1 MHQAARRSLISVML
15 TAAIITANHLYVL
28 GPKAFGLGAVLVVGP
43 LALLWW
49 FRNTKSSVA
58 FAGYLL
64 MNLWIVVGF
73 GLMKGL
79 WGITLPLYLGSGLA
93 SVSTAYPRPT
103 FGPYG
108 FEATGI
114 LMFIGSLFVAFYAY
128 RLIEAKRGAQAL
140 PTAIARTSVVVGA
153 IGLLAAFV
161 FVDRDRWTAPADG
174 VVRIGVIVPKTG
186 PYAILGNSFF
196 KAVEMARTDLQGT
209 RYRYELIPVDV
220 GENPAGA
227 RAAIQQAIANKRIDA
242 IVGGISVFGAVT
254 RPLAT
259 AARIPHTC
267 VCSQTW
273 IGDGAYNF
281 TNIPTPEAEAVLWV
295 REAQRRGIRR
305 IALLTRENSS
315 IQGHVRAV
323 RAEAARVG
331 LKISYEYVFTDS
343 MTDFRALIARARAS
357 NPDVYYVE
365 TFEPQLS
372 VLARQLS
379 AANIHNLASVVAP
392 SVSEHRELFEGAWYT
407 DSNLRDFSFRAR
419 FEQKY
424 PGTQFATHMMPYAYD
439 DFNMLVQAF
448 EGGQNPAVYLRNVA
462 QYDGTAGTLTKKRG
476 SGTFESTPAVWT
488 IRNGKPALAANNE

>member
-1 MHQAARRSLISVML
+1 MHEAARRSLMSVML
-15 TAAIITANHLYVL
+15 TAVIITVNHLDVL
-28 GPKAFGLGAVLVVGP
+28 GPKAFGLGAVLLVGP

-49 FRNTKSSVA
+49 FRNTKSPVA

-73 GLMKGL
+73 GLVKGL
-79 WGITLPLYLGSGLA
+79 WGITLPLYVGTGLA
-93 SVSTAYPRPT
+93 SLSSAYPRPT

-108 FEATGI
+108 LEATGI

-128 RLIEAKRGAQAL
+128 RLIEAKRGAPILSRA
-140 PTAIARTSVVVGA
+140 TARTSVVVA
-153 IGLLAAFV
+153 AAALVAAFV

-174 VVRIGVIVPKTG
+174 VIRIGVIVPKSG

-196 KAVEMARTDLQGT
+196 KAVEMARADLSGT
-209 RYRYELIPVDV
+209 RYRYELVPVEV
-220 GENPAGA
+220 GENPARARSAIA
-227 RAAIQQAIANKRIDA
+227 RAITSERIDA

-295 REAQRRGIRR
+295 REAERRGIRK

-323 RAEAARVG
+323 KAEVARIG
-331 LKISYEYVFTDS
+331 LAISYEYVFTDS
-343 MTDFRALIARARAS
+343 TTDFRPPIARARAS

-365 TFEPQLS
+365 AFEPQLS
-372 VLARQLS
+372 TLARHLS
-379 AANIHNLASVVAP
+379 KAGIHNIASVVAP

-407 DSNLRDFSFRAR
+407 DSNLRDFAFRMR

-448 EGGQNPAVYLRNVA
+448 EHGQNPAVYLRNITT
-462 QYDGTAGTLTKKRG
+462 YEGTAGTLTKKRG
-476 SGTFESTPAVWT
+476 SGTFESTPAVWV
-488 IRNGKPALAANNE
+488 IRNGKPALALNHE